1 MSQNKLLTG
10 KLVLPDGVR
19 WGGLW
24 LRDGKIAAIISAD
37 AVDNLGKETGE
48 TFDIVDHGQAYLMP
62 GLIEVHG
69 HLREPG
75 LTHKEDYLS
84 GTRAA
89 VAGGVTTILDQ
100 PNTKPPTTTIEELRL
115 KEAATAGRAYCDY
128 AYLFGTTPDNRREL
142 RKLSSSEVVGV
153 KFWMAGHETTPTVV
167 ADVGDLYASLEIV
180 AEKGLMPLFHAENQQ
195 LINQLV
201 AQAKAAKLPDDGPTY
216 SATRGPLVARM
227 AVAQALILCE
237 SLGLPAYL
245 LHLSTRDEL
254 AEVRYARARGM
265 TVYAEAVGYHLLYSI
280 EDYARFGAY
289 LKVSPPVRETVE
301 REALWDALMDG
312 TITSLASEHTP
323 HTREEKDVPMS
334 KAASGTP
341 GIQETLPALF
351 TAFRERYPAL
361 PVERIV
367 QRIAQLGSTNVA
379 QAFSLSEKGS
389 LTPGKDADVVVLDTE
404 HPWTLSQ
411 DMLYSKCGWSLAVG
425 ERFLARPAY
434 TYLRGELV
442 QENGEI
448 VGQPRGRQVR
458 KTSPQAALV
467 YPPEAR
473 L

>member
-1 MSQNKLLTG
+1 MTQNKLLTG

-24 LRDGKIAAIISAD
+24 LRDGKIAAVISAEAID
-37 AVDNLGKETGE
+37 TLGSETGE

-75 LTHKEDYLS
+75 LTHKEDYIS
-84 GTRAA
+84 GTKAA
-89 VAGGVTTILDQ
+89 VTGGVTTILDQ
-100 PNTKPPTTTIEELRL
+100 PNTKPPTTTVEELRL

-167 ADVGDLYASLEIV
+167 ADLGDMYASLEIV

-195 LINQLV
+195 MINQLV
-201 AQAKAAKLPDDGPTY
+201 AQAKAARLPDDGPTY

-237 SLGLPAYL
+237 ALGLPAYL
-245 LHLSTRDEL
+245 LHLSTRGEL
-254 AEVRYARARGM
+254 DEVRRARARGM
-265 TVYAEAVGYHLLYSI
+265 TVYAEAVGYHLLYTV
-280 EDYARFGAY
+280 EDYGRFGSY
-289 LKVSPPVRETVE
+289 LKVSPPVREAE
-301 REALWDALMDG
+301 EQEALWDALIDG
-312 TITSLASEHTP
+312 TINALASEHTP

-351 TAFRERYPAL
+351 TTFRDRYPAL

-379 QAFSLSEKGS
+379 QAFGLADKGS
-389 LTPGKDADVVVLDTE
+389 LTPGKDADVVVLDTD
-404 HPWTLSQ
+404 HPWTLTE
-411 DMLYSKCGWSLAVG
+411 DMLFSKCGWSLAAG
-425 ERFLARPAY
+425 LRFLAKPVC
-434 TYLRGELV
+434 TYLRGEVV
-442 QENGEI
+442 QQDGQI
-448 VGQPRGRQVR
+448 VGQP
-458 KTSPQAALV
+458 
-467 YPPEAR
+467 
-473 L
+473 